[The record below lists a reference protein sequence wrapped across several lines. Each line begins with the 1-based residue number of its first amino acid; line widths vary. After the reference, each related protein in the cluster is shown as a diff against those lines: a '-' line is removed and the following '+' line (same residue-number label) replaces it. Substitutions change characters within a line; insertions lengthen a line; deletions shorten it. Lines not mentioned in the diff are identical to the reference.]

1 MEIALYGSRQE
12 MGGTAVAAH
21 GRRREALLRHNADR
35 EREQKLSAADV
46 AVLQRDRSPQAR
58 AQVAAKFGRQ
68 FDELCAAA
76 DQAVATAVL
85 ELLVRDLAVEV
96 RQALASTVA
105 ASSRLPPE
113 VARRLAGDAIEV
125 ADPILQRSPVLSD
138 DDLVRVVRTNAMQ
151 YALAVAGRERLSEL
165 VSDALVDTGHAEVV
179 ARLVENAGAS
189 ISQSTMRRVVE
200 DFRGNEQVHARVIRR
215 PELPY
220 ELVEQLI
227 GVMGERLEWELIRS
241 RGMSV
246 EEARTLMHAVR
257 ERATISFTARAHA
270 DGKLQQHLL
279 AEFSAGQLSHERLL
293 RFLRDGDVASLE
305 IGLSL
310 HARLELNQVRRLLY
324 HADRRHLAALC
335 LAAGFA
341 TPHYLT
347 LRMALEI
354 AEEAMNPRQSGKG
367 YGTDTVRFLQVQYE
381 KLRGDE
387 AKLRLL
393 LGT

>member
-1 MEIALYGSRQE
+1 MEGPLFGTRQATE
-12 MGGTAVAAH
+12 AAAAG
-21 GRRREALLRHNADR
+21 GRRREALLRHHADR
-35 EREQKLSAADV
+35 EREQRLSAEDV

-68 FDELCAAA
+68 FDELCGAA

-85 ELLVRDLAVEV
+85 ELLVRDLEVEV

-105 ASSRLPPE
+105 GSANLPPP

-125 ADPILQRSPVLSD
+125 AEPILRRSPVLSD
-138 DDLVRVVRTNAMQ
+138 EDLVRVVRTNAMQ
-151 YALAVAGRERLSEL
+151 YALAVAGRERLSTL
-165 VSDALVDTGHAEVV
+165 VSDALVDTGSAEVV
-179 ARLVENAGAS
+179 ARLVENTGAS
-189 ISQSTMRRVVE
+189 ISQSTMQRVIA
-200 DFRGNEQVHARVIRR
+200 DFRGDEQVHARLIRR
-215 PELPY
+215 PELPF

-227 GVMGERLEWELIRS
+227 AVMGERLEWELIRD
-241 RGMSV
+241 RGMSA
-246 EEARTLMHAVR
+246 EEARALMHAVR
-257 ERATISFTARAHA
+257 ERASISFTARAHA
-270 DGKLQQHLL
+270 DAKLQQHLL
-279 AEFSAGQLSHERLL
+279 AEFSTGQLSHERLL
-293 RFLRDGDVASLE
+293 RQLRDGDVASLE

-310 HARLELNQVRRLLY
+310 HARLELNHVRRLLY

-354 AEEAMNPRQSGKG
+354 AEEAMNPRPSGKG
-367 YGTDTVRFLQVQYE
+367 YATDTVRFLQAQYD

>member
-1 MEIALYGSRQE
+1 MSGLA
-12 MGGTAVAAH
+12 TAVAG
-21 GRRREALLRHNADR
+21 GRRREALLRHHADR
-35 EREQKLSAADV
+35 EREQRLSAADV
-46 AVLQRDRSPQAR
+46 DVLQRDRSPQAR

-68 FDELCAAA
+68 FDELCGAS
-76 DQAVATAVL
+76 DQAIATAVL

-105 ASSRLPPE
+105 TSTRLPAQ
-113 VARRLAGDAIEV
+113 VARQLAGDAIEV

-138 DDLVRVVRTNAMQ
+138 EDLVRVVRTNAMQ
-151 YALAVAGRERLSEL
+151 YALAVAGREQISEL

-179 ARLVENAGAS
+179 ARLVDNAGAS
-189 ISQSTMRRVVE
+189 ISQSTMQRVVQ
-200 DFRGNEQVHARVIRR
+200 DFRDNEQIHARVIKR
-215 PELPY
+215 PELPF
-220 ELVEQLI
+220 ELVEQMI
-227 GVMGERLEWELIRS
+227 AVMGDRLEWQLIRD
-241 RGMSV
+241 RGLSA
-246 EEARTLMHAVR
+246 EDAGALMHAVR

-279 AEFSAGQLSHERLL
+279 TEYSSGQLDHERLL

-305 IGLSL
+305 IGLGL
-310 HARLELNQVRRLLY
+310 HARLELNHVRRLLY
-324 HADRRHLAALC
+324 HADRRHLAGLC

-354 AEEAMNPRQSGKG
+354 ADEAMTPRPGIKG
-367 YGTDTVRFLQVQYE
+367 YSTDTIRFLQAQYE

-393 LGT
+393 IGT

>member
-1 MEIALYGSRQE
+1 VKEGDLFGSRQARE
-12 MGGTAVAAH
+12 PQPVAQ
-21 GRRREALLRHNADR
+21 GRRREALLRHHAER
-35 EREQKLSAADV
+35 EREQRLSADDV

-85 ELLVRDLAVEV
+85 ELLVRDVAVEV

-105 ASSRLPPE
+105 GSARLPPQ
-113 VARRLAGDAIEV
+113 VARQLAGDAIEV
-125 ADPILQRSPVLSD
+125 ADPIIRSSPVLSD
-138 DDLVRVVRTNAMQ
+138 EDLIQVVRTNAMQ
-151 YALAVAGRERLSEL
+151 YALAVAARERLSPL
-165 VSDALVDTGHAEVV
+165 VSDVLVDTGHAEVV
-179 ARLVENAGAS
+179 AVLMENAGAS
-189 ISQSTMRRVVE
+189 ISQSTMRRVIQ
-200 DFRGNEQVHARVIRR
+200 DFRGDEQIHARLIRR
-215 PELPY
+215 PELPF
-220 ELVEQLI
+220 ELVEQLV

-241 RGMSV
+241 RGMSA

-270 DGKLQQHLL
+270 DAKLQQHLL

-293 RFLRDGDVASLE
+293 RLLRDGDVASLE

-310 HARLELNQVRRLLY
+310 HARLDLNHVRRLLY

-335 LAAGFA
+335 LAAAFA

-354 AEEAMNPRQSGKG
+354 AEEAMNPRQTGKG
-367 YGTDTVRFLQVQYE
+367 YSTDTVRFLQVQYD